1 MPRTGQPSTRDVEA
15 TVRAVAVLDALAEGG
30 ELGTTDLARRTGISA
45 STVSRQLGTLA
56 RLGLV
61 EHVAA
66 TGATGSAC
74 GCCGWRTRCSAGSTS
89 ATSPALISRSS
100 FAQVGEA
107 GTLSIPGDGDAI
119 TVDFV
124 PSDRYL
130 QGVTRLGRPSIG
142 HASSAGKVML
152 AFGNVPLP
160 RGSSRRTR
168 RGRSRSRRRSPTE
181 IERVRA
187 QGWAEAVEEREV
199 GLVRDRRAG
208 VGRRQASWPRSS
220 PCRARRAASTRPR
233 CEPHLPLLLEC
244 DASAISV
251 ALRRCRPGRTRYRR
265 SPAGIRPSGRGA
277 DPDRRE
283 RTRRFPRLTRSI
295 VTCPGCAR
303 DPAIH
308 RGSPGSA
315 RGRIRLRLRRACRH
329 RARCP
334 RSSSGR
340 RPGIRPSSS
349 CSTAS
354 SAR

>member
-30 ELGTTDLARRTGISA
+30 ELGTTDIARRTGISA

-66 TGATGSAC
+66 TGRYRLGVRVLRLANAVLGRLNLRDVA
-74 GCCGWRTRCSAGSTS
+74 RPHLEELVR
-89 ATSPALISRSS
+89 L
-100 FAQVGEA
+100 VGEA

-160 RGSSRRTR
+160 RGKLTTYA
-168 RGRSRSRRRSPTE
+168 PQTITDPAALAEE

-199 GLVRDRRAG
+199 GLSAVAAP
-208 VGRRQASWPRSS
+208 VWSS
-220 PCRARRAASTRPR
+220 GGELAAIVALQGPTSRFDEAAMRAAV
-233 CEPHLPLLLEC
+233 PLLLEC
-244 DASAISV
+244 AKRISV
-251 ALRRCRPGRTRYRR
+251 ALGF
-265 SPAGIRPSGRGA
+265 SFDA
-277 DPDRRE
+277 
-283 RTRRFPRLTRSI
+283 RL
-295 VTCPGCAR
+295 
-303 DPAIH
+303 
-308 RGSPGSA
+308 GSA
-315 RGRIRLRLRRACRH
+315 
-329 RARCP
+329 
-334 RSSSGR
+334 
-340 RPGIRPSSS
+340 
-349 CSTAS
+349 
-354 SAR
+354 